1 MLSRRLAAAPPPPPP
16 PPPGGGGGR
25 ITRAILIHTLVTI
38 PSLHRSHYGPNWVG
52 TVNDQASAGF
62 RPGHS
67 RRRLAVGLGRRP
79 IAARSAG
86 FDSGSARRCAGRRA
100 GPAGVQSSVRAPRR
114 PAGDRQSRRRR
125 SGAPPS
131 DQTL

>member
-1 MLSRRLAAAPPPPPP
+1 MGSPGAIANIDALTVASRTNPAPPPPPRK
-16 PPPGGGGGR
+16 GGGR

-38 PSLHRSHYGPNWVG
+38 PSLHRSHYGPNGVG

-86 FDSGSARRCAGRRA
+86 FDSGAARRCA
-100 GPAGVQSSVRAPRR
+100 
-114 PAGDRQSRRRR
+114 
-125 SGAPPS
+125 
-131 DQTL
+131 